1 MENQQ
6 LPFEG
11 EKFAGTWQEWLQ
23 FRKESKFKK
32 YVPIGLKKTFSMLF
46 RISDGDE
53 QTAIAIINQS
63 MEQGYQGLFPLK
75 QNNGAIIKTIT
86 GSPKLG
92 TSEARIAALKNWGRT

>member
-11 EKFAGTWQEWLQ
+11 EGFKEVWNEWIQ
-23 FRKESKFKK
+23 FRKERRLKK
-32 YVPIGLKKTFSMLF
+32 YVPIGLKKTFSMLL
-46 RISDGDE
+46 RISENDE

-63 MEQGYQGLFPLK
+63 IEQGYQGLFPLK

-92 TSEARIAALKNWGRT
+92 TSAARVNALRNW

>member
-1 MENQQ
+1 MENPKF
-6 LPFEG
+6 PFNGAAFTEV
-11 EKFAGTWQEWLQ
+11 WNEWIQ
-23 FRKESKFKK
+23 FRKENKFKK

-92 TSEARIAALKNWGRT
+92 TSEARTSALGRW